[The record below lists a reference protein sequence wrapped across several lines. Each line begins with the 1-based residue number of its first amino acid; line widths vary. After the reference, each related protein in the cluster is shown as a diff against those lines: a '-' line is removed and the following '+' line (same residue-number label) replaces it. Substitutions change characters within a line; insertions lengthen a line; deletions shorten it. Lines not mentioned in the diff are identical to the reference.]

1 MNFCPVFF
9 ENEFV
14 SGRQSCN
21 PPDGTTGNSPKQP
34 LSLLNHNYGVTL
46 DWANMPSPSSPLSV
60 LKELFD
66 FQAASALQFL
76 NTLER
81 ILFELSNGCDFPS
94 YEHTKL
100 EMTVQYDYIKTSLSR
115 FEKQCSNII
124 NFLEAPPSKWK
135 TPNSTQPETNTTTLT
150 DFTYL
155 ISRTKTLLRTCE
167 DGKATLM
174 SNDSVQKAKRSAKES
189 ELVTQLTKTTTRLG
203 YIFLP
208 ISFVT
213 SAFGM
218 NFSELGQG
226 PLSIWIW
233 AVIVVPMLII
243 CVLIVER
250 DEWMG
255 SKWKRFRA
263 RGGKG
268 LDVEGEDKL

>member
-1 MNFCPVFF
+1 M
-9 ENEFV
+9 
-14 SGRQSCN
+14 
-21 PPDGTTGNSPKQP
+21 PPPT
-34 LSLLNHNYGVTL
+34 
-46 DWANMPSPSSPLSV
+46 SPLSI
-60 LKELFD
+60 LEELFN

-81 ILFELSNGCDFPS
+81 ILFELSNSCDFPS

-115 FEKQCSNII
+115 FEQHCSDII
-124 NFLEAPPSKWK
+124 TFLETPPTKWK
-135 TPNSTQPETNTTTLT
+135 QPNTPHPDQHTATLT

-155 ISRTKTLLRTCE
+155 ISRTKALLKTCQ

-174 SNDSVQKAKRSAKES
+174 SNDSVQKAKRSAKEA

-233 AVIVVPMLII
+233 AVIIVPMLII

-255 SKWKRFRA
+255 SKWTRFGA
-263 RGGKG
+263 RRGVRS
-268 LDVEGEDKL
+268 DQEGEKL